1 MKKRFSDEQII
12 SILREA
18 EAGVSARELCRKPAI
33 SDAAFYTWRKK
44 YGGMEVPEVK
54 RLKSLEEENA
64 RRKKLLAEAMLD
76 KEALQ
81 VALGRKLLTTGQ
93 KREAVVFMCDA
104 TGLSQRRACRLTGLS
119 LSTCRYEAQ
128 RPAADAH
135 LSGRITELAL
145 ERRRFGYRRIWQLL
159 RREGLHVSHKRV
171 YRIYHL
177 NGLSVKRRRR
187 RKGLATE
194 RFPLLRPDAPNL
206 AWSMDFVMDA
216 QANGRRIKCLTCVDD
231 FTKECL
237 TITAAFGIS
246 GVQVTRILDS
256 IALFRGYPATKRTD
270 QGPEFTCRALDQWA
284 FEHGVEIRLIQPGK
298 PTQNGFIESFNGRSR
313 DECLNEHWFS
323 DILHA
328 RETINDWRQDY
339 NECRPHSSLDYQ
351 TPAEFATDWRNRKYE
366 ENQPT
371 LLTEGCI

>member
-1 MKKRFSDEQII
+1 MKKRFSDQQII

-18 EAGVSARELCRKPAI
+18 EAGVSARELCRKHAI
-33 SDAAFYTWRKK
+33 SDATFYTWRKK

-64 RRKKLLAEAMLD
+64 RLKKLLAEAMLD

-81 VALGRKLLTTGQ
+81 VALGRKLLTTDQ
-93 KREAVVFMCDA
+93 KREAVMLMCDA

-159 RREGLHVSHKRV
+159 RR
-171 YRIYHL
+171 
-177 NGLSVKRRRR
+177 
-187 RKGLATE
+187 KGLATE
-194 RFPLLRPDAPNL
+194 RLPLLRPAAPNL
-206 AWSMDFVMDA
+206 TWSMDFVMDA
-216 QANGRRIKCLTCVDD
+216 LATGRRIKCLTCVDD

-237 TITAAFGIS
+237 TVTVAFGIS

-256 IALFRGYPATKRTD
+256 IALFRGYPATIRTD

-284 FEHGVEIRLIQPGK
+284 FEHGVELRLIQPGK
-298 PTQNGFIESFNGRSR
+298 PTQNGFIESFNGRFR

-323 DILHA
+323 DVSHA
-328 RETINDWRQDY
+328 RKTISEWRQDY
-339 NECRPHSSLDYQ
+339 NECRPHSALNYQ
-351 TPAEFATDWRNRKYE
+351 TPSEFAAAWRKGNSE
-366 ENQPT
+366 S
-371 LLTEGCI
+371 EGSDITN

>member
-18 EAGVSARELCRKPAI
+18 EAGVSARELCRKHAI
-33 SDAAFYTWRKK
+33 SDATFYTWRKK

-64 RRKKLLAEAMLD
+64 RLKKLLAEAMLD

-93 KREAVVFMCDA
+93 KREAVVLMCDA

-119 LSTCRYEAQ
+119 LSTCRYDAQ

-145 ERRRFGYRRIWQLL
+145 ERRRFGYLRIWQLL
-159 RREGLHVSHKRV
+159 RREGLHVNHKRV

-206 AWSMDFVMDA
+206 TWSMDFVIDA
-216 QANGRRIKCLTCVDD
+216 LANGRRIKCPTCVDD

-256 IALFRGYPATKRTD
+256 IALFRGYPATIRTD

-284 FEHGVEIRLIQPGK
+284 FEHGVELRLIQPGK
-298 PTQNGFIESFNGRSR
+298 PTQNGFIESFNGRFR

-328 RETINDWRQDY
+328 RKTINDWRQDY
-339 NECRPHSSLDYQ
+339 NECRPHLALNYQ
-351 TPAEFATDWRNRKYE
+351 TPSEFAARWRNGKC
-366 ENQPT
+366 
-371 LLTEGCI
+371 EGKQTDITN